1 MAKRS
6 RNGTMVS
13 SARCL
18 HRRKWRRVVNAEI
31 KTRLRAIEEL
41 LDRIRHATRHDE
53 QKERLA
59 KLEDEMSA
67 VDFWNNR
74 EAAEVTIDQ
83 MKKVKESV
91 QSIEKLARELED
103 TLALHELAE
112 ADKDG
117 ESLAEAEKD
126 SVRLLKQAEG
136 LELRTLLSG
145 KYATSNAYLEIQSGA
160 GGTDACDWTLM
171 VQRMYLRWAEQQ
183 KFKTKIIDEQ
193 FAEEAGLK
201 SSTIHIVGNYAYG
214 YLQAESGVHRIVRI
228 SPFDAQARRQT
239 AFASVRVIP
248 ETDVD
253 DGVDISEADLRVD
266 TYRASGAGG
275 QHVNT
280 TDSAVRITHAPTG
293 IVVQC
298 QNERSQHANRT
309 QAMKVLRARI
319 LETQERKR
327 REEMDRLQGT
337 KSDIAF
343 GSQIR
348 SYILHPYK
356 MIKDHRTEHETSNVD
371 AVLDGNL
378 QPFIETWLRHQ
389 TRADKSA
396 G

>member
-1 MAKRS
+1 M
-6 RNGTMVS
+6 
-13 SARCL
+13 
-18 HRRKWRRVVNAEI
+18 
-31 KTRLRAIEEL
+31 RAIEEL
-41 LDRIRHATRHDE
+41 LDRIRDATRHDD
-53 QKERLA
+53 QKKRLA

-74 EAAEVTIDQ
+74 EAAEATIDQ

-91 QSIEKLARELED
+91 QSIEKLAGELED
-103 TLALHELAE
+103 TRALHELAE

-126 SVRLLKQAEG
+126 SIRLLKEAEG
-136 LELRTLLSG
+136 LELRTLLGG
-145 KYATSNAYLEIQSGA
+145 KYASANAYLEIQSGA

-183 KFKTKIIDEQ
+183 KFRTMIIDEQ

-253 DGVDISEADLRVD
+253 DGVQISESDLRID

-389 TRADKSA
+389 TRADQSA

>member
-1 MAKRS
+1 M
-6 RNGTMVS
+6 
-13 SARCL
+13 
-18 HRRKWRRVVNAEI
+18 NAEV

-41 LDRIRHATRHDE
+41 LDRIRDATRHDD
-53 QKERLA
+53 QKKRLA
-59 KLEDEMSA
+59 KLEDEMAA

-74 EAAEVTIDQ
+74 EAAEATIDQ

-103 TLALHELAE
+103 TRALHELAE

-117 ESLAEAEKD
+117 ESLAEADKD

-136 LELRTLLSG
+136 LELRTLLGG
-145 KYATSNAYLEIQSGA
+145 KYATANAYLEIQSGA

-183 KFKTKIIDEQ
+183 KFKTRIIDEQ

-228 SPFDAQARRQT
+228 SPFDAQSRRQT

-248 ETDVD
+248 ETDVSE
-253 DGVDISEADLRVD
+253 GVDISESDLRVD

-389 TRADKSA
+389 TRADQSA